1 MFASPVKNTSELIHS
16 LMESPSRV
24 PRSPM
29 YPDSPYN
36 RQASRSMYQEA
47 LDPNRYMLRSPSHP
61 KENGLQPFQQHS
73 VEACNLPST
82 RNLPSNGRASRFD
95 AQQAQQKVQKGMFHV
110 PDVNAPVVPDYD
122 DGSNFY
128 GSPLQKSPEPKPQ
141 IDAPS
146 IDWAGAGFAS
156 VAGRSRQE
164 QENEEPSDRDKAWR
178 VQARDRGHYNRTP
191 PTTDSSWR
199 TAIPSYKAASVGD
212 TAPVQINV
220 ASPQLSSPLATRGWQ
235 ASTLRPPSV
244 DRFDTKGNLVG
255 SANARS
261 TIKQS
266 TSSIRSA
273 LVDSISVPPSHSQPA
288 QINQQKISER
298 ISSKLISVSV
308 STSGSAQR
316 IEALRSKLAN

>member
-1 MFASPVKNTSELIHS
+1 
-16 LMESPSRV
+16 
-24 PRSPM
+24 
-29 YPDSPYN
+29 
-36 RQASRSMYQEA
+36 MYQEA

-61 KENGLQPFQQHS
+61 KDDGLQPFQQHS

-95 AQQAQQKVQKGMFHV
+95 AQQVQQKVQKGMFHV
-110 PDVNAPVVPDYD
+110 PDVNAPVVSVYD
-122 DGSNFY
+122 GGSDFY
-128 GSPLQKSPEPKPQ
+128 GSPLQKSSEPKPQ

-156 VAGRSRQE
+156 VASDPE
-164 QENEEPSDRDKAWR
+164 QPSDRDKTWR
-178 VQARDRGHYNRTP
+178 IQARDRGHYNRMP

-199 TAIPSYKAASVGD
+199 TAFPSYKAASVGD
-212 TAPVQINV
+212 TINV

-235 ASTLRPPSV
+235 PSNLRPPSM
-244 DRFDTKGNLVG
+244 DRFDAKGNLVG

-266 TSSIRSA
+266 SSSIRSA
-273 LVDSISVPPSHSQPA
+273 LVDSISVATSHSQPA

-298 ISSKLISVSV
+298 ISAKMISVSV

-316 IEALRSKLAN
+316 IEALRSKLAK

>member
-61 KENGLQPFQQHS
+61 KDDGLQPFQQHS

-95 AQQAQQKVQKGMFHV
+95 AQQVQQKVQKGMFHV
-110 PDVNAPVVPDYD
+110 PDVNAPVVSVYD

-128 GSPLQKSPEPKPQ
+128 GSPWQKKIPEPKPQQ

-156 VAGRSRQE
+156 VASDPE
-164 QENEEPSDRDKAWR
+164 QPSDRDKTWR
-178 VQARDRGHYNRTP
+178 IQARDRGHYNRTP

-235 ASTLRPPSV
+235 PSNLRPPSV
-244 DRFDTKGNLVG
+244 DRFDAKGNLVG

-266 TSSIRSA
+266 SSSIRSA
-273 LVDSISVPPSHSQPA
+273 LVDSISVATSHSQPA

-298 ISSKLISVSV
+298 ISAKMISVSV

-316 IEALRSKLAN
+316 IEALRSKLAK